1 MCEDSVD
8 IHIYAG
14 VENIHCNE
22 SPAALSLQFSQQIFS
37 NPFFRL
43 VVHFSVALLCETW
56 NWNQISVHCNNSS
69 SVSVLMCSEVKS
81 NTIQVIREVYEGDE
95 RERFEAEL
103 EKALEA
109 KVNYII
115 IEPQRLGDETARW
128 ITIGNCLHKTAVV
141 SGLASI
147 VCGSLWPDRL
157 VFNSPLCVVSIFCTG
172 LYTISWNVDYCCQY
186 QVSFGI

>member
-1 MCEDSVD
+1 M
-8 IHIYAG
+8 
-14 VENIHCNE
+14 
-22 SPAALSLQFSQQIFS
+22 SQQIFS

-43 VVHFSVALLCETW
+43 VASIFPLRYCVEHEIEIKSKCIAI
-56 NWNQISVHCNNSS
+56 ISPPF
-69 SVSVLMCSEVKS
+69 SVLMCSEVKS

-186 QVSFGI
+186 QVNFSI